1 LAWAEGV
8 LARAGIDNARGDARL
23 LLAAAAGCSVETV
36 FGYPERPLAPA
47 AHATLDTYVRRRTSG
62 EPVSRILGWREFWS
76 LRFTISAA
84 TLDPRP
90 DSEVLVA
97 AALAAFPDR
106 DRALRVLDLGTGSGC
121 LLLALLSERP
131 YAEGVGIDISIAA
144 CRTARGNAC
153 ALGLERRA
161 LFLCGDWSASVAAG
175 FDIILCNP
183 PYIEDAAIGN
193 LAPEVAIFDPRA
205 ALAGGADGLAAY
217 RRLAG
222 EIAERLAPGGM
233 AFVEIG
239 QGQADAVS
247 NILSGHVDTVETRTD
262 LVGIQRCLILR
273 HRKKL
278 LDLT

>member
-1 LAWAEGV
+1 
-8 LARAGIDNARGDARL
+8 
-23 LLAAAAGCSVETV
+23 
-36 FGYPERPLAPA
+36 
-47 AHATLDTYVRRRTSG
+47 
-62 EPVSRILGWREFWS
+62 
-76 LRFTISAA
+76 
-84 TLDPRP
+84 
-90 DSEVLVA
+90 
-97 AALAAFPDR
+97 
-106 DRALRVLDLGTGSGC
+106 
-121 LLLALLSERP
+121 
-131 YAEGVGIDISIAA
+131 VGIDISIAA